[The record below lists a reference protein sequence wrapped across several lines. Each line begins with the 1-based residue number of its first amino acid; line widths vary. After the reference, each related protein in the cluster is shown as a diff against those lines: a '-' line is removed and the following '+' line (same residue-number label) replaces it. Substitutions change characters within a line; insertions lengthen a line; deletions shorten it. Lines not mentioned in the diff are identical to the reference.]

1 MSQEWELRCNC
12 LYASVSGA
20 QCILNG
26 KVTLVE
32 EMRSGSLTHR
42 PPCPTKICEINRNSQ
57 KVHGTK
63 AGVLTITRPR

>member
-1 MSQEWELRCNC
+1 MRCNC

-32 EMRSGSLTHR
+32 KMRSGSLTHR
-42 PPCPTKICEINRNSQ
+42 PPCPTKICEINQNSHAQ
-57 KVHGTK
+57 
-63 AGVLTITRPR
+63 LTNWDIEKLS